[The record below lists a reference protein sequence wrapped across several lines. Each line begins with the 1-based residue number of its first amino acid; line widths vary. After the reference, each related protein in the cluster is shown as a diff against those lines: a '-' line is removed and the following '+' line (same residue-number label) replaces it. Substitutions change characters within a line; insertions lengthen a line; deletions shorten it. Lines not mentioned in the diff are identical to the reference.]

1 MRKFALVISA
11 KSKAAYRWIRTKFK
25 NRLPNIRTIQKW
37 HRQSNSNISS
47 GFCDTTLQILTKC
60 ANDELE
66 DDKRLYVSMCFDEMA
81 IRRHIQWVH
90 NQKYFSGLI
99 TYGERNDDEVPIA
112 NNAIFFLVTLIK
124 TGKSLILGYFLI
136 KSLNTL
142 EKSKLIQNA
151 IDEVHK
157 TGAILL
163 SIAFDGLNTNF
174 SSCVSMGAS
183 FDIGNFKPFLID
195 SATNRRISI
204 VLDPPHMLKLVRNCL
219 AAKRRLKDGQN
230 EDINWCYFESLVSS
244 KSDLASH
251 KMTKN
256 HLEFASNKMNVRLA
270 AETLSFSVARAMEIL
285 QENSD
290 PLFLNSSGTI
300 NFIKNFNKAFDIFNS
315 KHSDSR
321 NIFKRGL
328 NEQNAQKIFEFLRY
342 FVTYLK
348 SLILD
353 GKKILETARNT
364 GFLGFL
370 INTSTLYYL
379 YTEFVLTKKI
389 ENIHFFYFGQDM
401 LESLFSRIRSMLGS
415 NTNPTVQQLNGILRQ
430 MIVLHEIVGP
440 ENANCQDYLNIL
452 TVSSGLASNEK
463 FVQTD
468 RNYDERADVFSDI
481 KLNYKE
487 LYTIKLR
494 AGTIEKKIRRGLPRC
509 DNDVCKNIFKDNID
523 KIDGTFFENS
533 LTQRP
538 TKSTVAIC
546 EIIFN
551 FFLIHKD
558 IYKFNYNEFYRQILN
573 EIPFDDL
580 FTQLDFS
587 HDIQH
592 KSQYVLLIID
602 EYIRLHATHLARTTT
617 LDIHTRFY
625 GKTSQKL
632 KHFAGQ

>member
-1 MRKFALVISA
+1 
-11 KSKAAYRWIRTKFK
+11 
-25 NRLPNIRTIQKW
+25 
-37 HRQSNSNISS
+37 
-47 GFCDTTLQILTKC
+47 
-60 ANDELE
+60 
-66 DDKRLYVSMCFDEMA
+66 
-81 IRRHIQWVH
+81 
-90 NQKYFSGLI
+90 
-99 TYGERNDDEVPIA
+99 
-112 NNAIFFLVTLIK
+112 
-124 TGKSLILGYFLI
+124 
-136 KSLNTL
+136 
-142 EKSKLIQNA
+142 
-151 IDEVHK
+151 
-157 TGAILL
+157 
-163 SIAFDGLNTNF
+163 
-174 SSCVSMGAS
+174 
-183 FDIGNFKPFLID
+183 
-195 SATNRRISI
+195 
-204 VLDPPHMLKLVRNCL
+204 
-219 AAKRRLKDGQN
+219 
-230 EDINWCYFESLVSS
+230 
-244 KSDLASH
+244 
-251 KMTKN
+251 
-256 HLEFASNKMNVRLA
+256 MNVRLA

-315 KHSDSR
+315 KHSDSK
-321 NIFKRGL
+321 NLFKRGL

-353 GKKILETARNT
+353 GKEILKTARNT

-401 LESLFSRIRSMLGS
+401 LESLFSRIRSMLGA
-415 NTNPTVQQLNGILRQ
+415 NTNPTVQQLNGVLRQ

-440 ENANCQDYLNIL
+440 ETANCQDNLDIL
-452 TVSSGLASNEK
+452 TVSSGLVSNEK

-468 RNYDERADVFSDI
+468 RNYDEIADVFSPI

-494 AGTIEKKIRRGLPRC
+494 AGTIEKKIRRGVPRC
-509 DNDVCKNIFKDNID
+509 DNDVCKNIFKNNID

-533 LTQRP
+533 LAQRP

-546 EIIFN
+546 EIIYN

-558 IYKFNYNEFYRQILN
+558 IYKFNYNEFYRQILH

-580 FTQLDFS
+580 YTQIDFS

-602 EYIRLHATHLARTTT
+602 EYIRLHATHLARITR
-617 LDIHTRFY
+617 LDIHTKFY

>member
-1 MRKFALVISA
+1 MDTDKIQ
-11 KSKAAYRWIRTKFK
+11 

-37 HRQSNSNISS
+37 HRQSNTNISS
-47 GFCDTTLQILTKC
+47 GFCDTTLQMLTKC

-90 NQKYFSGLI
+90 NQKYFSGLF

-174 SSCVSMGAS
+174 SSCVSMRAS

-219 AAKRRLKDGQN
+219 AAKGRLKDGQN

-256 HLEFASNKMNVRLA
+256 HLDFASNKMNVRLA

-285 QENSD
+285 QGNSD

-300 NFIKNFNKAFDIFNS
+300 NFIKNFNKVFDIFNS
-315 KHSDSR
+315 KHSDSK

-401 LESLFSRIRSMLGS
+401 LESLFSRIRSMLDS
-415 NTNPTVQQLNGILRQ
+415 NTNPTVQQLNGVLRQ

-440 ENANCQDYLNIL
+440 ENLNCQDNLDIL
-452 TVSSGLASNEK
+452 TVSSGLVSNEK

-468 RNYDERADVFSDI
+468 RNYDERADVFSAI

-509 DNDVCKNIFKDNID
+509 DNDVCKNIFNDNID

-533 LTQRP
+533 STQRP

-580 FTQLDFS
+580 FTQIDFS